1 MDNFNI
7 IQFKKGKQKK
17 TLLYWIKFG
26 ALLHLSLDTVSM
38 IPGVEKRKVFNL
50 VDDLQKK
57 LNIEVLNDYII
68 QDEELLGYRID
79 RIVDKALQEYE
90 NPREV

>member
-7 IQFKKGKQKK
+7 IQFKKGNQKK
-17 TLLYWIKFG
+17 SLLYWIKFG

-79 RIVDKALQEYE
+79 RVVDKSLQEYE
-90 NPREV
+90 NSREV

>member
-38 IPGVEKRKVFNL
+38 IPGVEKIKVFNL

-90 NPREV
+90 NPREG

>member
-1 MDNFNI
+1 MSKFNI
-7 IQFKKGKQKK
+7 LQFKKGKQKK
-17 TLLYWIKFG
+17 SLLYWIKFG

-79 RIVDKALQEYE
+79 RVVDKALQEYE
-90 NPREV
+90 NPREG